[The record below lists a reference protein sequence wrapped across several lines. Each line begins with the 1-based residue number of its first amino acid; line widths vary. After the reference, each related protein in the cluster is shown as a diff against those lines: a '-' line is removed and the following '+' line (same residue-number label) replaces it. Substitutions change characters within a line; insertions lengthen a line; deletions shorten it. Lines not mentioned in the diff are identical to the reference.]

1 MSQANASKDGT
12 AGGLV
17 IGRALGA
24 PIVLSW
30 TWFIAAILITALL
43 APFIRTL
50 SPSMSVPTSMFVAFL
65 YAILLFTS
73 VFLHEFAHGVAGTL
87 GGQKVSVIELNVWG
101 GFTKFEPKIDDDA
114 KRTAMTSFYVSIVG
128 PVVNIIL
135 AAGGWIGMNHSSP
148 GSIPWLLCAALTFAN
163 VALGVINLL
172 PGIPLDGGWAL
183 QALIW
188 RFTGSQFRGTMIASL
203 IGRIVAVGFVVGA
216 VAYPYTV
223 GSKPDLVTV
232 IWMTAIAVMLW
243 VSAADAAA
251 HAKRARR
258 METYDLDQVIQPAI
272 AAAFDADVEETLR
285 AADAART
292 ADGAALVV
300 ILDRSGLPTGL
311 LNRQLAE
318 RSATT
323 VGGPGSAVVGD
334 FSSPLGAWIG
344 VPRGISAPHLLES
357 LTHRPKAQFCLIMEG
372 STLAGIIDLQEF
384 FHELLED

>member
-1 MSQANASKDGT
+1 M
-12 AGGLV
+12 
-17 IGRALGA
+17 
-24 PIVLSW
+24 
-30 TWFIAAILITALL
+30 
-43 APFIRTL
+43 
-50 SPSMSVPTSMFVAFL
+50 
-65 YAILLFTS
+65 
-73 VFLHEFAHGVAGTL
+73 
-87 GGQKVSVIELNVWG
+87 WG

-135 AAGGWIGMNHSSP
+135 AAGGWIGMNHSTP

-232 IWMTAIAVMLW
+232 IWTTAIAVMLW

>member
-30 TWFIAAILITALL
+30 TWFIAAVLITALL

-50 SPSMSVPTSMFVAFL
+50 SPSMSVPASMFVAFL

-73 VFLHEFAHGVAGTL
+73 VFLHEFAHGVAGTI

-128 PVVNIIL
+128 PVVNIML
-135 AAGGWIGMNHSSP
+135 AALGWIGMNHSSP
-148 GSIPWLLCAALTFAN
+148 GSILWLLCAALTFAN

-188 RFTGSQFRGTMIASL
+188 RFTGSQFRGTMVASL
-203 IGRIVAVGFVVGA
+203 IGRIVAVGFVIGS
-216 VAYPYTV
+216 VAYPYLA

-232 IWMTAIAVMLW
+232 IWTKPTA
-243 VSAADAAA
+243 
-251 HAKRARR
+251 
-258 METYDLDQVIQPAI
+258 
-272 AAAFDADVEETLR
+272 
-285 AADAART
+285 
-292 ADGAALVV
+292 
-300 ILDRSGLPTGL
+300 
-311 LNRQLAE
+311 
-318 RSATT
+318 
-323 VGGPGSAVVGD
+323 
-334 FSSPLGAWIG
+334 
-344 VPRGISAPHLLES
+344 
-357 LTHRPKAQFCLIMEG
+357 
-372 STLAGIIDLQEF
+372 
-384 FHELLED
+384 